1 MPDDFWTNTKGDKT
15 VRKKSI
21 DWFTLIPV
29 LLLLSIG
36 IIMVLSASSPTVV
49 SSENKDVYRLFKKQ
63 LGWVGVGLV
72 IMWISSNYYYRKLK
86 KHVVGAAALALF
98 SLVLVFG
105 FTAINGAHSWIIIG
119 QSQFQPSELVK
130 LCLILILAQ
139 MMSSKGRKMSSLEEG
154 LFPAL
159 VVIGVVCGLVLME
172 PDLGTTMVIAITS
185 FVMLFAGGASIKHLG
200 ALALAGAGAAAAAI
214 AVASY
219 RMERVFAFIDP
230 FKDPLGI
237 GYQITQSLYAIGSGG
252 FMGVGLGRSMQKYF
266 YIPEQHTDFIFSI
279 LSEELGFVGATF
291 VIFLLIMFAAR
302 GYRIAKNSKDN
313 FGSLLACGL
322 TSMILVEGIINI
334 AVVTSSM
341 PVTGITL
348 PFISYG
354 GSSLIFKMAAVGVL
368 LNISKYMN
376 DDETY
381 VMNKNVSKT

>member
-1 MPDDFWTNTKGDKT
+1 M
-15 VRKKSI
+15 RKKSI

-29 LLLLSIG
+29 LLLLCIG

-49 SSENKDVYRLFKKQ
+49 SGENKDVYRLFKKQ
-63 LGWVGVGLV
+63 LGWVGIGLV
-72 IMWISSNYYYRKLK
+72 IMLISSNYYYRKLK
-86 KHVVGAAALALF
+86 KHVVVAAVVALF
-98 SLVLVFG
+98 SLVVVFG
-105 FTAINGAHSWIIIG
+105 FEAKNGAHSWIIFG
-119 QSQFQPSELVK
+119 GNQFQPSELVK

-139 MMSSKGRKMSSLEEG
+139 MMSSKGKKMNSLEEG

-159 VVIGVVCGLVLME
+159 LVIGVVCGLVMME

-200 ALALAGAGAAAAAI
+200 ALALAGIGAAVAAI
-214 AVASY
+214 AVAPY
-219 RMERVFAFIDP
+219 RMDRIFAFIDP
-230 FKDPLGI
+230 FKDPRGI

-291 VIFLLIMFAAR
+291 VIFLFILFAAR

-368 LNISKYMN
+368 LNISKYMD

-381 VMNKNVSKT
+381 IMSKNIRKT

>member
-1 MPDDFWTNTKGDKT
+1 M
-15 VRKKSI
+15 RKKSI

-29 LLLLSIG
+29 LLLLCIG
-36 IIMVLSASSPTVV
+36 IIMVLSASSPTVG
-49 SSENKDVYRLFKKQ
+49 SGENKDVYRLFKKQ

-72 IMWISSNYYYRKLK
+72 IMFISSNYHYRKLK
-86 KHVVGAAALALF
+86 KHVVSAAVVALV

-105 FTAINGAHSWIIIG
+105 FEAKNGAHSWIIIG
-119 QSQFQPSELVK
+119 GNQFQPSEFVK
-130 LCLILILAQ
+130 LCLILILSQ
-139 MMSSKGRKMSSLEEG
+139 MISRKGRKMSSLEEG

-159 VVIGVVCGLVLME
+159 VVIGIVCGLVLME

-185 FVMLFAGGASIKHLG
+185 FIMLFAGGASIKHLG
-200 ALALAGAGAAAAAI
+200 ALALAGIGAAAAAI
-214 AVASY
+214 AVAPY
-219 RMERVFAFIDP
+219 RVARVFAFIDP
-230 FKDPLGI
+230 FKDPRGI

-252 FMGVGLGRSMQKYF
+252 LMGVGLGRSMQKYF

-279 LSEELGFVGATF
+279 LSEELGFIGATF
-291 VIFLLIMFAAR
+291 VIFLFILFAAR
-302 GYRIAKNSKDN
+302 GYRIAKNSKDD
-313 FGSLLACGL
+313 FGCLLACGI

-381 VMNKNVSKT
+381 IMAKNVSKT